1 MDTHRC
7 RFLLDYDQREFCA
20 AVKAAGAEP
29 VLMVPLPEGL
39 FDQGWAAA
47 AEEKLRE
54 AQQFR
59 DGPDGAELC
68 AVLPA
73 GGFLMEPY
81 GELPFAQGVAHYT
94 SAAEWAERCGADS
107 ILVHQARTLLQ
118 ARAGVLGSRSTQL
131 PVYVTMGIPG
141 EGEGLAGGGDILAAF
156 VTLQELGV
164 AAFGFCAAV
173 TGIIL
178 GALAEVAPY
187 PRVPLMALTRDL
199 TGELP
204 TPESREL
211 FASRTAKLAEL
222 GAGWQGILE
231 AGVPEVESAVEALA
245 GAPGCGIPRVD
256 YRGKEE
262 IWAAGEKQVFYLDG
276 GIEFSEPILCE
287 NDMADEIIRLEHQ
300 GEEAICIQPET
311 ADDGYN
317 VSLNNANLTML
328 PVVFLCDDE
337 DALDSALFFYNGRA
351 MVDSRSLIP
360 EERLREVAKR
370 YGAVVV

>member
-7 RFLLDYDQREFCA
+7 RFFLDYDQRELCPL
-20 AVKAAGAEP
+20 VKAAGAEP

-39 FDQGWAAA
+39 FDQIWAAA
-47 AEEKLRE
+47 AEQRLRE
-54 AQQFR
+54 ARQVL
-59 DGPDGAELC
+59 DSLGGAELC

-73 GGFLMEPY
+73 GELLLEPY
-81 GELPFAQGVAHYT
+81 GELPFARGVAHY
-94 SAAEWAERCGADS
+94 SAAAWVAKNAGADS
-107 ILVHQARTLLQ
+107 ILIHRAGTLLQ
-118 ARAGVLGSRSTQL
+118 ARAGVLGARIPGL
-131 PVYVTMGIPG
+131 PVYVTMEITG

-156 VTLQELGV
+156 ITLQELGV

-178 GALAEVAPY
+178 SALEEVAPY

-204 TPESREL
+204 TPEIREL
-211 FASRTAKLAEL
+211 FAARTARLAEL
-222 GAGWQGILE
+222 GAGWQGVLG
-231 AGVPEVESAVEALA
+231 AGAPEVEAAARALA
-245 GAPGCGIPRVD
+245 VTEPSPVPRVD
-256 YRGKEE
+256 YRGEEE
-262 IWAAGEKQVFYLDG
+262 IWAAGERQVFYLDG

-287 NDMADEIIRLEHQ
+287 SDMADEIIRLEHQ

-351 MVDSRSLIP
+351 MVDSRSILP
-360 EERLREVAKR
+360 EERLREVADR